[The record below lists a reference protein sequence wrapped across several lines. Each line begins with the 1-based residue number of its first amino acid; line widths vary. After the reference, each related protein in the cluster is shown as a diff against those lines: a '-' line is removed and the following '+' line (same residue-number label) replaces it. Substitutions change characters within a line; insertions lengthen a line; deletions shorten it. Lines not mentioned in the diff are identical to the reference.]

1 MEQLILRFMDYDDVP
16 AVVAVCRKSFGKH
29 VAPRKK
35 YLDDTVSNWRYFYF
49 VAELDGKIVA
59 CTGARV
65 ADWFEDY
72 EDAKTDTAKIEIVA
86 VDPDYHG
93 QGIGT
98 KLFTKLI
105 DTLEERGVVG
115 MALSVHPSNTPA
127 IEFYEHFG
135 FNYHE
140 IPRPIITGR
149 ETALMTRIKCAF
161 N

>member
-1 MEQLILRFMDYDDVP
+1 MDELILRFMTYDDVP
-16 AVVAVCRKSFGKH
+16 TVVAVCKKCFGKQS
-29 VAPRKK
+29 APRKK
-35 YLDDTVSNWRYFYF
+35 YLSDTVSNWRKIYF
-49 VAELDGKIVA
+49 VAELDGKVVA
-59 CTGARV
+59 CMGARV
-65 ADWFEDY
+65 AEWFEDDD
-72 EDAKTDTAKIEIVA
+72 DAKKDIAKIEIVA

-105 DTLEERGVVG
+105 GTLDERGVVG
-115 MALSVHPSNTPA
+115 IALDVHPSNTPA

-140 IPRPIITGR
+140 APRPIITGR
-149 ETALMTRIKCAF
+149 ETALMTRIKWTV